1 MCQKSTL
8 QVVEDEVSTELHRP
22 WPEDEDPS
30 VSSLAATLSSI
41 YNRWTYSYMNEI
53 FAKGALQKK
62 DRTVQLTQGDLYR
75 TPKLNEAT
83 RLNERFWVYYEKTN
97 RNFART
103 LWLLSKPTFIP
114 AGVCQ
119 LFSLAAQLGI
129 PLLVMKLLQAAES
142 FSGVGN
148 IIDETKYYVIGI
160 FVLSMTNALCTHR
173 YQLLS
178 YQTGIVIRTAVSCAI
193 YEHSLKLS
201 PKGREGLTSGNVT
214 NLVATDTQKLF
225 EVFQQGHMIWGAPL
239 GIFVVV
245 VILFV
250 LIGPS
255 SLVGAAILIGL
266 VPLSKKVM
274 HVIVRIRRK
283 RVAVADE
290 RIDIINAMLQH
301 IKVTKLNNYE
311 DRFETRV
318 REARARE
325 MNFIRK
331 EQIVWGFTM
340 VIRVFTPVAASFATY
355 TTYVLVDKDNM

>member
-1 MCQKSTL
+1 MCPISTMKL
-8 QVVEDEVSTELHRP
+8 VKDEISPELRRP
-22 WPEDEDPS
+22 WPEDEDPGA
-30 VSSLAATLSSI
+30 SSLASALSSI

-53 FAKGALQKK
+53 FDKGALQKK
-62 DRTVQLTQGDLYR
+62 DRTVELTQDDLYR
-75 TPKLNEAT
+75 TPELNEAR
-83 RLNERFWVYYEKTN
+83 RLNKKFWMCYEQTD
-97 RNFART
+97 RNFSRT

-114 AGVCQ
+114 AGICQ
-119 LFSLAAQLGI
+119 LFSLTAQLII
-129 PLLVMKLLQAAES
+129 PLLVRKLLQAAEG

-160 FVLSMTNALCTHR
+160 FLLSMTNALCTHR

-178 YQTGIVIRTAVSCAI
+178 YQTGIVIRTAVSCAV

-225 EVFQQGHMIWGAPL
+225 EVFQQGHMIWAAPL
-239 GIFVVV
+239 GISIVII
-245 VILFV
+245 ILFV

-255 SLVGAAILIGL
+255 SFVGAAILIGL
-266 VPLSKKVM
+266 VPLSKKVV

-290 RIDIINAMLQH
+290 RIEIINAMLQH

-311 DRFETRV
+311 DRFEARV

-325 MNFIRK
+325 MALIRK
-331 EQIVWGFTM
+331 EQFVWGFTL
-340 VIRVFTPVAASFATY
+340 VIRVFTPVVASFATY
-355 TTYVLVDKDNM
+355 TTYVLVDKGNM